1 MNEKPTLIINE
12 VSRQTVEGNTEA
24 LMLTTGVNIL
34 VGEPNTGK
42 TKWLETIDYLLG
54 DTGVDPYSVGDDDL
68 ENKYQSAALSFTIG
82 EQSYYLERRWR
93 EKGNK
98 NKFFLDDNEFS
109 AKEFQH
115 FLMEKLQIPI
125 ISSPSGN
132 PYSGRTWPELSFR
145 VLLRHFYRQQR
156 LWGSLVEKQPDDT
169 FRASVLL
176 FLGLAENLYTEDFQE
191 IVRLR
196 IEIQRLEARRDQF
209 EDTLKEITRNFLEE
223 EDLNLTVTEKTLAS
237 AQEAL
242 EVDYNDAVRE
252 RNDLINNGIE
262 TTLTSGSQSMVM
274 ELTQRRSK
282 LLVDLQSAEESFA
295 KAQERLTELQY
306 YKKNIEEEASRLGRA
321 KSATRILSGLRLT
334 HCPSCNQTIKK
345 SHQKEHHCALCH
357 QENERSEIPDE
368 LNDRRISFEKV
379 RLKAESDEAKTL
391 VLTAE
396 SLYEECSEKVLRLKG
411 KVSEIDREL
420 KPAREK
426 VSALIQ
432 ENVSIIDVKIGSI
445 NERLKQIRRLAKIF
459 ARQKALDE
467 EVDEL
472 NRKLEPIVDRNRD
485 LASGLAYEERAS
497 ILENG
502 MNEYLTELNKLRP
515 STWKHSAVE
524 IYLSQSTAAFRVG
537 RRRWDVSLGG
547 TTSLYYL
554 MAYHYSLIS
563 MTNHPNTRFP
573 GFLMVDYPAE
583 FAGVKIGDADDFTIQ
598 PFIDLFAKPE
608 YKNCQAI
615 FTGATFEGLKN
626 VNRIE
631 LKEPYIT

>member
-1 MNEKPTLIINE
+1 MSAKPTLIITE
-12 VSRQTVEGNTEA
+12 VSRQTVNGNTEA
-24 LMLTTGVNIL
+24 LLLTTGVNVL

-54 DTGVDPYSVGDDDL
+54 DTGIDPYSVGDDDL
-68 ENKYQSAALSFTIG
+68 ENKYQSAALNFTIAG
-82 EQSYYLERRWR
+82 QSHYIERRWR
-93 EKGNK
+93 ERGNK
-98 NKFFLDDNEFS
+98 NKFFLDDKEFT

-176 FLGLAENLYTEDFQE
+176 FLGLAENLYTDDFE
-191 IVRLR
+191 EMVRLR
-196 IEIQRLEARRDQF
+196 NEIQRLEARRDQF
-209 EDTLKEITRNFLEE
+209 EDTLKEITRNFLDEA
-223 EDLNLTVTEKTLAS
+223 DLNLTVTENTLS
-237 AQEAL
+237 IAQNAL
-242 EVDYNDAVRE
+242 EFDYTDEVRK
-252 RNDLINNGIE
+252 RNDLINKGIE
-262 TTLTSGSQSMVM
+262 TGLSTGSKSIVM
-274 ELTQRRSK
+274 ELTRRRSE
-282 LLVDLQSAEESFA
+282 LLTDLQSAEDKYA
-295 KAQERLTELQY
+295 KARERLRELHD
-306 YKKNIEEEASRLGRA
+306 YKNTIEEEASRLGRA
-321 KSATRILSGLRLT
+321 TSATRILSGLRLT

-345 SHQKEHHCALCH
+345 AHQKEHHCLLCH
-357 QENERSEIPDE
+357 QDTDTTEIPDE
-368 LNDRRISFEKV
+368 LNSRRISFEKV
-379 RLKAESDEAKTL
+379 RLKAELDEAKAL
-391 VLTAE
+391 VLAAE
-396 SLYEECSEKVLRLKG
+396 AMFNECSETVSKLKD

-420 KPAREK
+420 KPAREQ

-432 ENVSIIDVKIGSI
+432 ENVSVIDVKIGSI

-459 ARQKALDE
+459 AHQKALDQ
-467 EVDEL
+467 EVDGL
-472 NRKLEPIVDRNRD
+472 NRQLEPIVTRNRD
-485 LASGLAYEERAS
+485 LASGLAYEDRAS
-497 ILENG
+497 VLENG
-502 MNEYLTELNKLRP
+502 MNEYLSKLNKLRP

-554 MAYHYSLIS
+554 MAYHYGLIS
-563 MTNHPNTRFP
+563 MTNHPDTRYP

-583 FAGVKIGDADDFTIQ
+583 FAGMKIGDADDFTIQ
-598 PFIDLFAKPE
+598 PFIDLLAKPE
-608 YKNCQAI
+608 YQNCQAI
-615 FTGATFEGLKN
+615 FTGATFEGLKD

-631 LKEPYIT
+631 LKDPYIT